1 MKKVKQK
8 NKNERTKSDKD
19 REGERVKFIT
29 PSQKLSRLPISLAQL
44 KQEIIQKNLKM
55 KSDNYCILYTD
66 QKNLQ
71 SKSIKVLL
79 TLFKT

>member
-19 REGERVKFIT
+19 REGERVKFIA

-44 KQEIIQKNLKM
+44 KQEIIQKNLTM
-55 KSDNYCILYTD
+55 KSDNYCILCTV
-66 QKNLQ
+66 K
-71 SKSIKVLL
+71 KS
-79 TLFKT
+79 

>member
-66 QKNLQ
+66 QIY
-71 SKSIKVLL
+71 KSFIDII
-79 TLFKT
+79 